1 MISSKFDKAVLFTRP
16 RRFGKTL
23 TMTMFRD
30 FLDIRQDSRKI
41 FEGLK
46 VMSCQRAVD
55 GYMNKYPVIFMSLK
69 EIFGADIDRIYDN
82 FKLAVSELCK
92 TYKELLNSDVID
104 DEDKIILKAL
114 RNEGLRKLSG
124 RIRL

>member
-46 VMSCQRAVD
+46 VMSCQ
-55 GYMNKYPVIFMSLK
+55 
-69 EIFGADIDRIYDN
+69 
-82 FKLAVSELCK
+82 
-92 TYKELLNSDVID
+92 
-104 DEDKIILKAL
+104 
-114 RNEGLRKLSG
+114 
-124 RIRL
+124 